1 VLITG
6 IAGDDDTRAE
16 LSSSI
21 SQVTTI
27 YPDLQASLSRKWN
40 SREAAI
46 GELRVCVDALFDVLS
61 TLDDILETLLEER
74 VVPGLHQL
82 EPPVMGGEPALSQF
96 MAHETTLKAKPVAEE
111 GLEVTSV
118 PITEYPEGGSSS
130 VADSMV
136 SNAGSLG
143 VEGTQDG
150 EGSAGEE
157 RENPLEKVI
166 REEKPAHPMVI
177 EGTHQEIYQQYIK
190 DQFPQAVKELD
201 IEGLAKGS
209 VECYERLVRL
219 EGEREEGAL
228 LVHHLKPPPS
238 GSVPTTLKNS
248 GIGPSAPLTI
258 HPIPRTALLAP
269 PPSISRFSQSTVC
282 SKSSEPKHRSL
293 LPKIPE
299 HSPYSSGFKC
309 TFCGVNQVPSNS
321 IRLWR

>member
-1 VLITG
+1 MGAGFSGAEAASHNLLDEVLEEATYLKEPTIMLLASFTSCLLAECLSK
-6 IAGDDDTRAE
+6 AGDDDTRAE

-27 YPDLQASLSRKWN
+27 YPHLQASLSRKWN

-82 EPPVMGGEPALSQF
+82 EPPVMGAEPALSQF

-157 RENPLEKVI
+157 REI
-166 REEKPAHPMVI
+166 R
-177 EGTHQEIYQQYIK
+177 
-190 DQFPQAVKELD
+190 
-201 IEGLAKGS
+201 
-209 VECYERLVRL
+209 
-219 EGEREEGAL
+219 
-228 LVHHLKPPPS
+228 
-238 GSVPTTLKNS
+238 
-248 GIGPSAPLTI
+248 
-258 HPIPRTALLAP
+258 
-269 PPSISRFSQSTVC
+269 
-282 SKSSEPKHRSL
+282 
-293 LPKIPE
+293 
-299 HSPYSSGFKC
+299 
-309 TFCGVNQVPSNS
+309 
-321 IRLWR
+321 